1 MRLKELLLNFS
12 FPFNNWYNSKEW
24 YLLIRNDLP
33 RVLRV
38 WHGNREILDSYMDKK
53 GELTPEGVFEIK
65 ETIDLMFM
73 ANSWKYDHL
82 YGIYTA
88 EYNPIW
94 NYDGS
99 ETREYRE
106 DYSDSK
112 TGYDEST
119 NSGKDTNVK
128 SGYQDNNK
136 TGYSEVTRS
145 GSESHG
151 KTGTE
156 TNVQTGSIKD
166 QNGGKLQNARTTFD
180 SATGLNTD
188 STTDTTETTT
198 TFNSKSDA
206 LTYNTTETDSFTNRK
221 DKTDYQ
227 NIKDT
232 LTYHDVKDELTH
244 GKKVKD
250 EYHSG
255 ANGYKNSTETLT
267 RGGNQGTTTTQAMAN
282 EELELA
288 GKLKLLQT
296 IALDLVNT
304 ICYS

>member
-1 MRLKELLLNFS
+1 MRLKELLYNFN

-24 YLLIRNDLP
+24 YLLIKNDL
-33 RVLRV
+33 LRMLRT
-38 WHGNREILDSYMDKK
+38 WHGNREIFDTYLNDK
-53 GELTPEGVFEIK
+53 GELTVEGEFEIK
-65 ETIDLMFM
+65 EAIDLLFM

-82 YGIYTA
+82 YSIYTA

-94 NYDGS
+94 NYDGT
-99 ETREYRE
+99 ETRNTRR

-112 TGYDEST
+112 TGYDESI
-119 NSGKDTNVK
+119 NSGTDSTTRT
-128 SGYQDNNK
+128 GNK
-136 TGYSEVTRS
+136 TNARTGYDSLVKT
-145 GSESHG
+145 GSESDG

-206 LTYNTTETDSFTNRK
+206 LTYNTTETKSFTNR
-221 DKTDYQ
+221 TDTQ
-227 NIKDT
+227 NFNNTTTETYNSIKDST
-232 LTYHDVKDELTH
+232 TH

-255 ANGYKNSTETLT
+255 ANGYENTTETLT
-267 RGGNQGTTTTQAMAN
+267 RGGNQGTTTTQAMAT

-288 GKLKLLQT
+288 TKLKLLQT
-296 IALDLVNT
+296 IALDVVNT